1 MKTDRKSEI
10 ASSHN
15 RKTKL
20 TFTFYVLVVGVF
32 FIHLLRLHEKAYKC
46 TDCGTEKE
54 SELIFTIPFISVLSV
69 KLLHCFLL

>member
-10 ASSHN
+10 AFSHN
-15 RKTKL
+15 RL
-20 TFTFYVLVVGVF
+20 TFTFYALVVGF

-54 SELIFTIPFISVLSV
+54 SEFIFTIPFISVLSV
-69 KLLHCFLL
+69 KLLHYFLL

>member
-15 RKTKL
+15 RKIKL
-20 TFTFYVLVVGVF
+20 TFTFYVLVVGFF

-54 SELIFTIPFISVLSV
+54 SEFIFTIPFISLLYV
-69 KLLHCFLL
+69 KLFHCFFL

>member
-1 MKTDRKSEI
+1 MKTDRKSET
-10 ASSHN
+10 ACFHN
-15 RKTKL
+15 KKIKL
-20 TFTFYVLVVGVF
+20 TFIFYVLVVGIF